1 MSSDATT
8 GHAASL
14 ATASPSPQAL
24 RRHLDYLLMEA
35 RRFPCGEFRH
45 FLGCALLALE
55 DHLAACAPAT
65 PATAAQGN
73 GHA

>member
-1 MSSDATT
+1 MSSDVTIGQTASM
-8 GHAASL
+8 AA
-14 ATASPSPQAL
+14 ASPSPLAL
-24 RRHLDYLLMEA
+24 RRHLDYLLVEA

-55 DHLAACAPAT
+55 DHLAGCAPAT
-65 PATAAQGN
+65 PFTAVDGV